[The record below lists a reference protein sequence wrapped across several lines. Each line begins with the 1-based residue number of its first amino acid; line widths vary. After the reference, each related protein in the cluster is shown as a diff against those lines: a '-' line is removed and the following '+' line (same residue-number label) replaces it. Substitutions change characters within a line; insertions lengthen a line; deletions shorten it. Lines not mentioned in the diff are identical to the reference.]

1 MMDRGA
7 PLCIPI
13 RTLGQDFGPE
23 FLI

>member
-13 RTLGQDFGPE
+13 RTLGQDFGTE

>member
-1 MMDRGA
+1 MDRGA

-13 RTLGQDFGPE
+13 RTLGQDFGAE